1 MNTKCLRF
9 TSTLAAA
16 LSAML
21 FASCASAPKSSDAK
35 TRAVFDLP
43 QERVQTAAQHA
54 LVVTGFEIKKQETN
68 YVEGYRPRKVGVFVG
83 SGGESV
89 GVWLT
94 ALAAGKTEV
103 KIKTARTLVG
113 GAGQKNWD
121 NTVLDELSKSL
132 GAAAK

>member
-1 MNTKCLRF
+1 MNPKCLRF
-9 TSTLAAA
+9 TFTLAAA
-16 LSAML
+16 LAVAL
-21 FASCASAPKSSDAK
+21 FAGCASTPQASDAK
-35 TRAVFDLP
+35 TKTVFDLP
-43 QERVQTAAQHA
+43 QERVQKAAQDA
-54 LVVTGFEIKKQETN
+54 LVVTGFEIKKQEPN

-94 ALAAGKTEV
+94 ALAADKTEV
-103 KIKTARTLVG
+103 KIKTAKTFVG

-121 NTVLDELSKSL
+121 SAVLAELTKSL